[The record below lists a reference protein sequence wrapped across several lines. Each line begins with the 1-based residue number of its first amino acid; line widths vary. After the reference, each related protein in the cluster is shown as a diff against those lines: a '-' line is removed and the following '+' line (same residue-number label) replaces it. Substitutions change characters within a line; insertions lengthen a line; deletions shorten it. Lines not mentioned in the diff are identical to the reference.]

1 MLLAHPV
8 VLEDLVERYKAL
20 AVLRADQGSA
30 ESRQEYADV
39 AYSLCLATGTSDID
53 AALVAA
59 SHQLP
64 GARPADDSLLSGENT
79 PLTHHG

>member
-8 VLEDLVERYKAL
+8 VLADLVERYKAL
-20 AVLRADQGSA
+20 AVLRADHGSP

-64 GARPADDSLLSGENT
+64 GARLTDDSLLSGEA
-79 PLTHHG
+79 LL

>member
-8 VLEDLVERYKAL
+8 VLKDLVERYKAL

-30 ESRQEYADV
+30 ASRQEYEDV

-59 SHQLP
+59 SHHLP
-64 GARPADDSLLSGENT
+64 GARPADDSLLSGEA
-79 PLTHHG
+79 PG

>member
-20 AVLRADQGSA
+20 AVLRADQGSP

-39 AYSLCLATGTSDID
+39 AYGLCVATGTSDID

-59 SHQLP
+59 FHHLP
-64 GARPADDSLLSGENT
+64 GARPTDDSVLSEEALL
-79 PLTHHG
+79 

>member
-8 VLEDLVERYKAL
+8 VLADLLERYKAL
-20 AVLRADQGSA
+20 AVLRADQGGA
-30 ESRQEYADV
+30 EGRQEYEDV

-59 SHQLP
+59 SHHLP
-64 GARPADDSLLSGENT
+64 GARPADDSLLSAEA
-79 PLTHHG
+79 LR